1 MITAFLVDGNL
12 KTPHGLLHVNS
23 LTRPLSCSS
32 LLLTSDSS
40 ATLNF
45 STQFLASTHY

>member
-12 KTPHGLLHVNS
+12 KYPHGLLHADS
-23 LTRPLSCSS
+23 PTPLSRTT
-32 LLLTSDSS
+32 LLLISNSS

-45 STQFLASTHY
+45 STQFLARY